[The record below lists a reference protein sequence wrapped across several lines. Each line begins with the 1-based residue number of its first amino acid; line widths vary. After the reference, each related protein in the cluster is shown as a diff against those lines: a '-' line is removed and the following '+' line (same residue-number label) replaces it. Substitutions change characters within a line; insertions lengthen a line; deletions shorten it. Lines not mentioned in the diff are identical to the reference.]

1 VFDQMKL
8 SQRVWATV
16 LVFAVVLA
24 AVMVNAFT
32 GLKSARD
39 ALQTV
44 HEDRMATAVA
54 LGKMRRGYLVNR
66 MEILLMFQHAPD
78 SALAG
83 IHDHPVTLHLDNVG
97 KLKADNDEAQ
107 KVVFGR
113 EVGGEE
119 KAMLDDLTAK
129 RSTWQTKRDQVLES
143 IKKGDFAPQVMNTF
157 LVAGRTEGSA
167 FEQSMNTLVNYQ
179 TKMANQESEAAQ
191 KRYDTAK
198 LVFLAVLLLG
208 ALPAIVFTLLTLKRL
223 KTGFEAAD
231 AAANAIASGDL
242 SQRITPHGDDEIT
255 ELQRQMATMQDNLR
269 QLLNKVVRGAD
280 SIASASQQVASGT
293 QDLSAR
299 TEQQA
304 SSLEQTASATEQLNS
319 TVRLNAEN
327 ASQANQMAGVASDV
341 AVKGGGVVS
350 QVVHTMDEINT
361 SSRKIVDIIAVI
373 DGIAFQTNILALN
386 AAVEAAR
393 AGDAGRGFAVVASE
407 VRQLAQRSS
416 TAAREIK
423 TLIDDSVTKV
433 ESGTHQVAEAG
444 ETMKEIV
451 ESIER
456 VTQIMRDIASSSSEQ
471 ALGISQ
477 INQAVALMDSVTQ
490 QNAALVEE
498 ASAASASL
506 QDQAQTLKQ
515 EVSTFKL

>member
-1 VFDQMKL
+1 
-8 SQRVWATV
+8 
-16 LVFAVVLA
+16 
-24 AVMVNAFT
+24 
-32 GLKSARD
+32 
-39 ALQTV
+39 
-44 HEDRMATAVA
+44 
-54 LGKMRRGYLVNR
+54 
-66 MEILLMFQHAPD
+66 
-78 SALAG
+78 
-83 IHDHPVTLHLDNVG
+83 
-97 KLKADNDEAQ
+97 
-107 KVVFGR
+107 
-113 EVGGEE
+113 
-119 KAMLDDLTAK
+119 
-129 RSTWQTKRDQVLES
+129 
-143 IKKGDFAPQVMNTF
+143 
-157 LVAGRTEGSA
+157 
-167 FEQSMNTLVNYQ
+167 
-179 TKMANQESEAAQ
+179 
-191 KRYDTAK
+191 
-198 LVFLAVLLLG
+198 
-208 ALPAIVFTLLTLKRL
+208 
-223 KTGFEAAD
+223 
-231 AAANAIASGDL
+231 
-242 SQRITPHGDDEIT
+242 
-255 ELQRQMATMQDNLR
+255 MATMQDNLR
-269 QLLNKVVRGAD
+269 QLLNKVVHGAD

-327 ASQANQMAGVASDV
+327 ASQADRMAAVASDV

-498 ASAASASL
+498 ASAASTSL
-506 QDQAQTLKQ
+506 QDQAQTLKR